1 MLLSGHFAIFGL
13 VFFLGIA
20 RQKGREKCVILSLN
34 PSSHVRIS
42 IYQMWAVNCPCHQIL
57 RIDRGEMIDD
67 IILRDKRRHLCQKC
81 SLIPID
87 I

>member
-13 VFFLGIA
+13 IFFLGIV

-42 IYQMWAVNCPCHQIL
+42 IYQMWAVNCPSHQIL

-67 IILRDKRRHLCQKC
+67 IILCDKRHHLCQKC